1 MTGTRSQYRDG
12 LLLSG
17 SYKSVNYRNL
27 ANHRVGVVVCVPHK
41 FVVDSHSKTTT
52 TTTSASSSSS
62 SSSLLSTE
70 MKLLKLTDAK
80 IVHSI
85 NGETLVQLVN
95 LILNSSFK
103 RRGYTYQN

>member
-41 FVVDSHSKTTT
+41 FVVDSHSKTT
-52 TTTSASSSSS
+52 SAS

-95 LILNSSFK
+95 LILNQ
-103 RRGYTYQN
+103 GCI

>member
-41 FVVDSHSKTTT
+41 FVVDSHSKTT